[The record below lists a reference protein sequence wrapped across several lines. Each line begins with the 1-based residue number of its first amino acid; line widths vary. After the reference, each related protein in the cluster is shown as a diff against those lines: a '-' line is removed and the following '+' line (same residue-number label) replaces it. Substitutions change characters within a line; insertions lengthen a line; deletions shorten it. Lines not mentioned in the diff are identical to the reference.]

1 VIGGAEKKDLVFRT
15 VGLTSE
21 ASVVNAA
28 YLTDVLGSKKLAV
41 LHDRDDWGKAQA
53 EQVQNIVKGSGK
65 AKVVLFDG
73 VTVGEQDFRGLVTKI
88 IAAGADNIFFGGHHA
103 EGAAIIK
110 QLREAGWKGTL
121 SAPDS
126 LFQPYIDLAGADAEG
141 SIMLVGAGP
150 EVVPAAKQYS
160 TEFKSKYG
168 AEPRLFSMST
178 YLAVDLLMR
187 GLSATGKKD
196 QAAVVKWVRSN
207 KHETIMGNISFNPA
221 GEIIGFPW
229 VIYKVKAGKF
239 VPTAIWNAAK
249 GGFDQL

>member
-1 VIGGAEKKDLVFRT
+1 
-15 VGLTSE
+15 
-21 ASVVNAA
+21 
-28 YLTDVLGSKKLAV
+28 
-41 LHDRDDWGKAQA
+41 
-53 EQVQNIVKGSGK
+53 
-65 AKVVLFDG
+65 
-73 VTVGEQDFRGLVTKI
+73 
-88 IAAGADNIFFGGHHA
+88 
-103 EGAAIIK
+103 
-110 QLREAGWKGTL
+110 
-121 SAPDS
+121 
-126 LFQPYIDLAGADAEG
+126 
-141 SIMLVGAGP
+141 MLVGAGP